1 MPKVTMYFLMPGGGV
16 RYPQQFYGRLEKSG
30 MVIRDHVA
38 RAMSTSK
45 VELERKDVDFI
56 PIPYPRGSLV
66 EFPVAF
72 EIEAIGFPERKA
84 KLTDL
89 FVDQLKVD
97 MVFALDV
104 AGLVS
109 GNYWDI
115 RCVNP
120 LVWIKYVDPDGP
132 HI

>member
-1 MPKVTMYFLMPGGGV
+1 MPGEGV

-38 RAMSTSK
+38 RAMSIST
-45 VELERKDVDFI
+45 VQLQRKYVDLI

-72 EIEAIGFPERKA
+72 EIETIGFPERKE
-84 KLTDL
+84 KLTDRI
-89 FVDQLKVD
+89 VDQLKDDIFV
-97 MVFALDV
+97 ALDV
-104 AGLVS
+104 AGLVG
-109 GNYWDI
+109 GNFWNI
-115 RCVNP
+115 RLDDP